1 MSRKTITLKGDA
13 ARAFILMKT
22 GHKPQTEGDA
32 LDMIATRI
40 HMEVHAGNMR
50 GAIAILRSAIE
61 HGVHRTCSAIGIQTA
76 VDPEPVPKASRKKR
90 SG

>member
-1 MSRKTITLKGDA
+1 MGRKTVTLKGEA
-13 ARAFILMKT
+13 ARAFIMMQT

-40 HMEVHAGNMR
+40 HMEVYADNMR
-50 GAIAILRSAIE
+50 GAVAILRSAIE
-61 HGVHRTCSAIGIQTA
+61 NGVNRTCSVIGIGIQTDA
-76 VDPEPVPKASRKKR
+76 APEPKPVRKKR